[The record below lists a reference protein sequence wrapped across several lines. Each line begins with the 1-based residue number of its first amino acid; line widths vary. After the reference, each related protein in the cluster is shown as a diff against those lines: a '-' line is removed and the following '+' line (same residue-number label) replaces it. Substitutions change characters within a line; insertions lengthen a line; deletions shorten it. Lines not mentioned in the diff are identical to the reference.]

1 MVEFEIFP
9 GEIFDRL
16 YGNLPKRDKLRLIA
30 TLRESYTNPSS
41 EYRKQ
46 IVNVIRDTLILI
58 HKAENDAKD
67 CEVIYS
73 YIEFLEEFKEQ
84 EPIFYDLLTEFLDLS
99 NAKKRRAKLRTEC
112 GLTFVRI
119 PSGEFYMGRDP
130 ICLDK
135 LSEEEKKKLIYIDS
149 EEIPSHRVQIKNDF
163 YMSQTLVSNEMY
175 YKSGFPYAD
184 LERLINNPYSDQDK
198 QPVNKINWYEAIIFA
213 KWLGCTLP
221 TEAEWEYACIGAEE
235 DYKRY
240 ITLNSDKMITI
251 LDKVACYSKN
261 SKNQTRSVFPVNPE
275 KTNSLSLL
283 DMLGNLREWCLDWY
297 SENFYNLC
305 VFASQRFPNFDH
317 DIIGK
322 STVSYDSGGNLVMDD
337 EAYNGDIF
345 TFNVNRAC
353 VDPVKKEPGKFEA
366 KCLRGGCFDWN
377 YTNLRPT
384 YRNHNP
390 ANNVYKVN
398 GFRLVNKE
406 GID

>member
-1 MVEFEIFP
+1 
-9 GEIFDRL
+9 L
-16 YGNLPKRDKLRLIA
+16 YGSLPKRDKLRLIA
-30 TLRESYTNPSS
+30 ILRESYTNPSS
-41 EYRKQ
+41 EHRKQ
-46 IVNVIRDTLILI
+46 IVSAIRDTLILI

-84 EPIFYDLLTEFLDLS
+84 EPVFYDLLTKFLDLR
-99 NAKKRRAKLRTEC
+99 NAKKRRDKLRTEY
-112 GLTFVRI
+112 GLTFIRI
-119 PSGEFYMGRDP
+119 PSGEFNMGTDP
-130 ICLDK
+130 ICFDK

-149 EEIPSHRVQIKNDF
+149 EEIPSHKVQIKNDF

-184 LERLINNPYSDQDK
+184 SERLDNNPYSNQDK
-198 QPVNKINWYEAIIFA
+198 QPVNMINWYEAIIFA

-221 TEAEWEYACIGAEE
+221 TEAEWEYACIGAKE
-235 DYKRY
+235 DYTRY
-240 ITLNSDKMITI
+240 TTPNSDELISI
-251 LDKVACYSKN
+251 LDKDACYSKN
-261 SKNQTRSVFPVNPE
+261 SRNQTRPVLPVYPE

-283 DMLGNLREWCLDWY
+283 DMLGNLSEWCLDWY
-297 SENFYNLC
+297 SENFYKLC
-305 VFASQRFPNFDH
+305 VFESQRFPNFDH
-317 DIIGK
+317 DIEGK
-322 STVSYDSGGNLVMDD
+322 STASYNSDGNLVMDD

-345 TFNVNRAC
+345 TFDVNKVC
-353 VDPVKKEPGKFEA
+353 VDPVKKEPGKFES

-390 ANNVYKVN
+390 ASNVYKAN
-398 GFRLVNKE
+398 RFRLVNKE